1 MDRMAWLSETVCMCN
16 YCLVPS
22 SMFEV
27 LIVYDS
33 RMENTKLTAKA
44 ISKGEREAGLDA
56 EVKRE

>member
-1 MDRMAWLSETVCMCN
+1 MCN

-22 SMFEV
+22 SMFKV

-44 ISKGEREAGLDA
+44 ISKGEREADLDA